1 MRASSRVDP
10 VTALDER
17 TAPRQLGAMP
27 DRADYLARQ
36 LLARIAA
43 FESDARDDRELAAAR
58 ERLVTK
64 VLASEAGIV
73 DGATVQLVA
82 AALPDAATRRH
93 GADRAA
99 KDYAAFLRDRLGA
112 RLELR

>member
-1 MRASSRVDP
+1 MRASRVARL
-10 VTALDER
+10 VTGLDESAGSR
-17 TAPRQLGAMP
+17 HVGVMP

-36 LLARIAA
+36 LLTRAAA
-43 FESDARDDRELAAAR
+43 FESGARDERELAAAR

-82 AALPDAATRRH
+82 SALPDEITRRQSS
-93 GADRAA
+93 DRAVRE
-99 KDYAAFLRDRLGA
+99 YAAFLRERLGS
-112 RLELR
+112 RLEIT

>member
-1 MRASSRVDP
+1 
-10 VTALDER
+10 
-17 TAPRQLGAMP
+17 MP

-36 LLARIAA
+36 LLARIDA
-43 FESDARDDRELAAAR
+43 FEADARGDRELAAAR

-82 AALPDAATRRH
+82 AALPEAAARRHSSDRATRE
-93 GADRAA
+93 
-99 KDYAAFLRDRLGA
+99 YAAFLRERLGA
-112 RLELR
+112 RLEIR